1 MIKTTD
7 KIHFIGLGNMG
18 FPMAGH
24 LANAGFNVSV
34 FNRTPSKSSN
44 WLENFS
50 GTALSI
56 PTANIE
62 SSNVVILCVS
72 KDEDVREL
80 LTGDNGI
87 IFKLS
92 ASTVII
98 DHSTTSAQLAIE
110 MANAA
115 SEYGCFYVDAPV
127 SGGQQGAINGQLSL
141 MVGCPAEVFKQVQTA
156 TAPYTKAIVHMGP
169 VGSGQKTKMVNQ
181 ICVAGL
187 IEALAEG
194 LFFAERAGLDTQ
206 KVMDV
211 VSQGAASSWQ
221 LVNRHKTMIAGEY
234 EHGFAVDLMQKD
246 LAICLQEASELKIEL
261 PATRAVSG
269 FYADLQADQLGHCDT
284 SALLLR
290 LQKRKSAG

>member
-1 MIKTTD
+1 MMLTEQNIL
-7 KIHFIGLGNMG
+7 FIGLGNMG

-24 LANAGFNVSV
+24 LANAGFNVKV
-34 FNRTPSKSSN
+34 FNRSPAKVAN
-44 WLENFS
+44 WLANFKGIATSSHVDLVENCNF
-50 GTALSI
+50 
-56 PTANIE
+56 
-62 SSNVVILCVS
+62 VVLCVG
-72 KDEDVREL
+72 KDDDVREL
-80 LTGDNGI
+80 LTDDNGI
-87 IFKLS
+87 ISRL
-92 ASTVII
+92 APNTIII
-98 DHSTTSAQLAIE
+98 DHSTTSTELATD
-110 MANAA
+110 MAKAA
-115 SEYGCFYVDAPV
+115 ELHNCFYVDAPV

-141 MVGCPAEVFKQVQTA
+141 MVGCDDVVFERVKAV